1 MSAYPV
7 DASQPMSGA
16 PAGGDAVAEERARQL
31 AGHLANLTGIDVSEL
46 PEGFDTPLPSLD
58 IDSLVFIDFLVRT
71 EEAHGFE
78 WDEETPPEVF
88 ETLGSMARWML
99 EDPAVTGVQE
109 EGSGCS

>member
-7 DASQPMSGA
+7 DASQPMPGA
-16 PAGGDAVAEERARQL
+16 PAEGNAVAEERARQL
-31 AGHLANLTGIDVSEL
+31 AVHLASLTGIDVSAL

-88 ETLGSMARWML
+88 ETLGTMARWML
-99 EDPAVTGVQE
+99 EDPVGTGGEQ
-109 EGSGCS
+109 GSSGCS

>member
-1 MSAYPV
+1 MSAYPA
-7 DASQPMSGA
+7 DAPQPLRGA
-16 PAGGDAVAEERARQL
+16 PATGDAAAEERARQL
-31 AGHLANLTGIDVSEL
+31 VGHLAQLTGIDVSEL

-88 ETLGSMARWML
+88 ETVGSMARWML
-99 EDPAVTGVQE
+99 EDPAGAGAGQG
-109 EGSGCS
+109 GSGCS